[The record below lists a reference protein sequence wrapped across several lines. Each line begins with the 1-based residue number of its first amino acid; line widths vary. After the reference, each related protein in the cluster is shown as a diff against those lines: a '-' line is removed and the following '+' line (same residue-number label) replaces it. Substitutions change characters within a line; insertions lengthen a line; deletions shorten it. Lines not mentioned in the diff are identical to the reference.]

1 MKGDHQ
7 MEPTIAHGCGCAHK
21 AEKPTEI
28 LSDEHR
34 VIERVLSAL
43 EQLTR
48 LPLSDSVARWQ
59 KALEFFR
66 HFADQC
72 HHFKEEKVLFPAM
85 EARGIPNEGGPIG
98 MMLAEHEE
106 GRAHVRS
113 MIAAIEQL
121 ETGNVAAQDLLLS
134 HARAYVTLLRE
145 HIQKEDDI
153 LFRMADE
160 VIPQGEQREIL
171 KRFEEHEA
179 EEMGAGAHEKYLT
192 IAQDL
197 EAKTA

>member
-1 MKGDHQ
+1 
-7 MEPTIAHGCGCAHK
+7 MEQTISHGCGCAHK

-34 VIERVLSAL
+34 VIERVLAVLEKLTQTPVGSSIDKWKEAL
-43 EQLTR
+43 
-48 LPLSDSVARWQ
+48 V
-59 KALEFFR
+59 FFR

-72 HHFKEEKVLFPAM
+72 HHFKEEKVLFPAL
-85 EARGIPNEGGPIG
+85 EEYGIPREGGPVG
-98 MMLAEHEE
+98 MMLTEHEE
-106 GRAHVRS
+106 GRGHVRS

-160 VIPQGEQREIL
+160 VIPEAEQSEIL
-171 KRFEEHEA
+171 KRFEAHEA
-179 EEMGAGAHEKYLT
+179 EEMGAGAHEKYLK
-192 IAQDL
+192 IAQQL
-197 EAKTA
+197 EARTA